1 MVLDWTNY
9 VKAARDH
16 TPTPNSDQIKVLF
29 MVDISIVIL
38 RI

>member
-1 MVLDWTNY
+1 MVLDLTNY

-29 MVDISIVIL
+29 IVDISIVIL